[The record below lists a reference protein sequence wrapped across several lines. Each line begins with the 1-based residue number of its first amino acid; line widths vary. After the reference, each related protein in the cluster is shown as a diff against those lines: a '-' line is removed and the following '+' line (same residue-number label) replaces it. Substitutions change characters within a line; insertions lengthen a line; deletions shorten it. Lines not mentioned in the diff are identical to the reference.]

1 MLLTIQKAGGV
12 EEEENS
18 ESSENTSFDGVEKKY
33 SPEQMSPKRLA
44 HCIEPHTDARYRSR
58 RRQHMSHLP
67 ISHPFSAGAGEKDM
81 EALVHHSNR
90 LWQQNQ
96 SPGQIT
102 SIYSFNKYLWS
113 ACYMPGTVPDS
124 GDTGNNTS
132 PHGAY
137 ILVGETDNTYTRK

>member
-12 EEEENS
+12 EKEENLVKW
-18 ESSENTSFDGVEKKY
+18 EHWLMVLEKKY
-33 SPEQMSPKRLA
+33 GPEQMSPKRLA
-44 HCIEPHTDARYRSR
+44 HWIEPHTRSRSRSR
-58 RRQHMSHLP
+58 RPWHMSHLP
-67 ISHPFSAGAGEKDM
+67 ISHPFSAEAGEKDM

-113 ACYMPGTVPDS
+113 ACHMPGTVPDS

-132 PHGAY
+132 SHEAC